1 VCRPRRDRAGVL
13 LLLAAAEP
21 RSVSLARNALMQYAA
36 RAGASEILRDALG
49 LAVTKA
55 CVNLVVHGERLEV
68 RASRVNGPL
77 VVEIRDP
84 GRPEATVR
92 MSYAVLN

>member
-1 VCRPRRDRAGVL
+1 VCRPRRDRAGGL

-49 LAVTKA
+49 LAVT
-55 CVNLVVHGERLEV
+55 
-68 RASRVNGPL
+68 
-77 VVEIRDP
+77 
-84 GRPEATVR
+84 
-92 MSYAVLN
+92 